1 MTEIRMNLLD
11 VDLTTGESHVV
22 DVTDDVRAYLGARG
36 LANKLIW
43 DHVPQG
49 ADALGPENILHIG
62 VGPVTGI
69 IGTKTIL
76 SFKSPLT
83 GWAGRSAVSGYVG
96 EEIIKAQYNAG
107 ILIRGKA
114 EKPVYLY
121 IHDDQV

>member
-1 MTEIRMNLLD
+1 MNLLD
-11 VDLTTGESHVV
+11 VDLTTGESRVL
-22 DVTDDVRAYLGARG
+22 DVTDDVKRYLGARG

-83 GWAGRSAVSGYVG
+83 GWAGRSSVSGYVG
-96 EEIIKAQYNAG
+96 EEIMKAQHNAG
-107 ILIRGKA
+107 ILIRGRA
-114 EKPVYLY
+114 EKPVYL
-121 IHDDQV
+121 